1 MCKVKLLA
9 MTMMLLL
16 MVTVACGEE
25 SSQPPI
31 SAVDELLENGAVSE
45 VTEIIPPQA
54 QELLDSK
61 SIRETVDGV
70 TPATL
75 METVIHTVKNYAT
88 APLRMLVSLCGIMV
102 LCGIMEVFGAT
113 LGTGGSKDILQ
124 VVIAVAVASV
134 IVSPVVTCITEAA
147 VVLRD
152 YALFIVSYIP
162 IFAGIITASGQ
173 PLTAVAYNI
182 FLFWICQ
189 MTSKLISSYF
199 VPLLC
204 GYLALAVISV
214 VCPMLKLG
222 KLVSGIKTFV
232 VWGLTLTITIF
243 VGLLSIQS
251 VVASGGDNV
260 TVKTAKF
267 MIGSLVP
274 GVGGALSDLFVAAQG
289 CIQLAKGTLGA
300 FGVVVTLFTFLPIL
314 IRVLLWYLSLNIA
327 SLVGNVLGVQE
338 MATLMKSIS
347 STLGIILAVLL
358 YDSLL
363 VIISTTIMIV
373 TFGVR

>member
-1 MCKVKLLA
+1 
-9 MTMMLLL
+9 

-25 SSQPPI
+25 SSQPPF
-31 SAVDELLENGAVSE
+31 STVDELLENGAVGE
-45 VTEIIPPQA
+45 VTEIIPPQV
-54 QELLDSK
+54 QELIDNK

-75 METVIHTVKNYAT
+75 METVIQTVKNYAT

-102 LCGIMEVFGAT
+102 LCGMMEVFGAT
-113 LGTGGSKDILQ
+113 LGTGGSKDVLQ

-173 PLTAVAYNI
+173 PLTAVAYNV